1 MGCADELEDASLDY
15 VDLLTKPLLR
25 EAIVMFHDEL

>member
-1 MGCADELEDASLDY
+1 MGCADELEGASFDY
-15 VDLLTKPLLR
+15 VDLGTKALLR